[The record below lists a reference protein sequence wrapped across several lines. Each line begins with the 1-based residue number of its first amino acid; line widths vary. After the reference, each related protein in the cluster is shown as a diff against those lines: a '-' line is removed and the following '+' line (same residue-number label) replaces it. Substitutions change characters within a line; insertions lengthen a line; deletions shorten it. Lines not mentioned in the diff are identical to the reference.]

1 MRYQNKMNINNK
13 KKQKTFGAF
22 GFTRSV
28 IHRGNVIKVDIP
40 DTAVVDEPTIKCTD
54 CSKMFKNNQG
64 LSVHMCTQWI
74 IFSKPVLCNSSSTEL
89 RECDIFEDVKYVL
102 QKTLNTVEAN
112 YERHLRLKR
121 HASKRRHAHSA
132 EFKAEVINT
141 CSQPDVL
148 QVNVAENFRIDQSM
162 VSRWMKN
169 RKAIMKEAAV
179 KHRKMLKKGCKS
191 TKYAELYEQL
201 WNKFKT
207 SRSKGVPVNF
217 HWLWSK
223 ACVIQKGINENEQIK
238 NHVTVRFLQKFK
250 IRMRAKQRNKNKSK
264 TEKIPALQK
273 PHRRLNVDQS
283 PLPYVI
289 NSKKTYEYIPPGEGA
304 THNTWISQPGSGLDK
319 RQCSLQ
325 VMFRSEGV
333 QPRLAII
340 FRGTGARITDDE
352 KLPWHSDI
360 DVFFQPNGWMD
371 TKVCLLWTE
380 KTLKSFVEKEHLDQ
394 FVLLLDNLNAHCSD
408 EFKASVSQL
417 QGLVWYG
424 LPGSTNL
431 WHPVDA
437 RYAQV
442 LKALI
447 GIEHRDWLD
456 RESNSDRWFNN
467 ENLFSAKERQ
477 IIITEWAGEAWK
489 KLGGPQYDNLR
500 HSCWRKTGC

>member
-1 MRYQNKMNINNK
+1 MVLLGLRDQSFIEVTLLRLTY
-13 KKQKTFGAF
+13 
-22 GFTRSV
+22 
-28 IHRGNVIKVDIP
+28 
-40 DTAVVDEPTIKCTD
+40 
-54 CSKMFKNNQG
+54 NQVQ
-64 LSVHMCTQWI
+64 SVHMKCVHSGSSLT
-74 IFSKPVLCNSSSTEL
+74 FSKPVICYSTATEL
-89 RECDIFEDVKYVL
+89 RECDTFEDAKYVL
-102 QKTLNTVEAN
+102 EKTLNTVEAN

-169 RKAIMKEAAV
+169 RKAIMKEAAL
-179 KHRKMLKKGCKS
+179 KHRKMLKKGRKS

-201 WNKFKT
+201 RNKFKT
-207 SRSKGVPVNF
+207 ARSKGVPVNF

-223 ACVIQKGINENEQIK
+223 ARVIQKGINENEQIK
-238 NHVTVRFLQKFK
+238 NHVIVRFLQKFK

-273 PHRRLNVDQS
+273 WHSTYREKCIRTCYHSSYDTKWSNYKPHERLNVDQS
-283 PLPYVI
+283 PLPFVV

-304 THNTWISQPGSGLDK
+304 THNTWISQSGSGLDK
-319 RQCSLQ
+319 RQCGLQ

-333 QPRLAII
+333 QPRLVII

-352 KLPWHSDI
+352 KLAWHSDI
-360 DVFFQPNGWMD
+360 DVFFQPNGWID

-380 KTLKSFVEKEHLDQ
+380 KTLKSFVEKEHLDK

-408 EFKASVSQL
+408 EFKASVCQL
-417 QGLVWYG
+417 QGGMWYG
-424 LPGSTNL
+424 LPGGTDL
-431 WHPVDA
+431 WQPVDA
-437 RYAQV
+437 GYAQV

-447 GIEHRDWLD
+447 CIEHRDWLD
-456 RESNSDRWFNN
+456 RDSH
-467 ENLFSAKERQ
+467 AAQ
-477 IIITEWAGEAWK
+477 VV
-489 KLGGPQYDNLR
+489 Q
-500 HSCWRKTGC
+500 